1 MEEFQNDFEK
11 EIRPFVEANYRA
23 KTDREHRAIAG
34 LSMGGA
40 QTLNLA
46 FNNLSDFAHIGVFS
60 SGIFGITGGF
70 GGQPPSTE
78 WEDGHKQVLQDSAAK
93 EGLRDVW
100 FSTGKDDFLVG
111 TSRKTVEML
120 KSYDFEV
127 TYVETDGGH
136 TWLNWRDYLAE
147 FAPKL
152 FQ

>member
-1 MEEFQNDFEK
+1 M
-11 EIRPFVEANYRA
+11 
-23 KTDREHRAIAG
+23 HRAIAW
-34 LSMGGA
+34 LSMGGE
-40 QTLNLA
+40 QTLNIA

-60 SGIFGITGGF
+60 SGVFGITGGF

-78 WEDGHKQVLQDSAAK
+78 WEDAHKQVLQDSAAK

-127 TYVETDGGH
+127 TFVETDGGH